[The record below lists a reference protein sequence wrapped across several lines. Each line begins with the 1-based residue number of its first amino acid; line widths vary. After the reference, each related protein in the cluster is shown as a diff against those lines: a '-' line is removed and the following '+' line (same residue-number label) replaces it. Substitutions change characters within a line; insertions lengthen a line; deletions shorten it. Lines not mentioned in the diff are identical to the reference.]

1 MSKSLSHRVTIV
13 VRVTLAGLPD
23 FEVSA
28 SPSSIN
34 LETGSPSMTRI
45 IVTPSNGFAGVVGLA
60 VEEPA
65 GISCGL
71 RPTSIQSSGT
81 STLTC
86 HGTTAGKY
94 TITIKATGG
103 TNQHSITV
111 DLHVAALSPAA
122 PAPTTSLGLAP
133 AIFYVIIAGIAAVA
147 VGGAVLALR
156 LRDSL
161 ARRP

>member
-1 MSKSLSHRVTIV
+1 MV

-34 LETGSPSMTRI
+34 LEAGSPSMTRI
-45 IVTPSNGFAGVVGLA
+45 IVTPSNGFEGVVELA
-60 VEEPA
+60 VAEPA

-71 RPTSIQSSGT
+71 RPLSIQSSGT

-86 HGTTAGKY
+86 YGITVGKY

-103 TNQHSITV
+103 TSLHTITV
-111 DLHVAALSPAA
+111 ILHVAALSPAA
-122 PAPTTSLGLAP
+122 PTPTPILGLAP
-133 AIFYVIIAGIAAVA
+133 AIFYGIMAGIAAVA

-156 LRDSL
+156 LRGSL
-161 ARRP
+161 ARPS